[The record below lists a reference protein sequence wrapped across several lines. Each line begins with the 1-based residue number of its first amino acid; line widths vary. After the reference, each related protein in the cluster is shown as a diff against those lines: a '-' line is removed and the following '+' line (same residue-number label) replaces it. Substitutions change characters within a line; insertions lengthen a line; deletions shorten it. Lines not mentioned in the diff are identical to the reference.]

1 MAGDRGNDRVMN
13 KTWHRAHI
21 LRSGASM
28 DERIKWHVAHAKAC
42 ACREIPKS
50 VREAIA
56 ARDEQAAR
64 ER

>member
-1 MAGDRGNDRVMN
+1 MN